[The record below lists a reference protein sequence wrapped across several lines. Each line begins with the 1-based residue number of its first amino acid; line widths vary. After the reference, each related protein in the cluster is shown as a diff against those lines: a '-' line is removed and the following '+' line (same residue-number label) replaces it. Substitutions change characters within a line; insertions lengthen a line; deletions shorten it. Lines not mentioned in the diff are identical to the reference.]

1 MIRVFIVEDE
11 LIHTESIK
19 ICIEEAGLEIAGEC
33 NNADEA
39 FDLIQK
45 TMPDVLLVDIALPGV
60 NNGITLSERVNRE
73 LRIPHIFTTSF
84 TQSQIIEQ
92 AVDTNPVAYLRKPVD
107 TASLC
112 AAVKIAMKNEHAN
125 QKTINCPDENAKT
138 FYTKIGDK
146 LVRVN
151 LDEVLMVKADGE
163 NCISMVLEKREIAC
177 RTTLKELSRQLPSH
191 FIQVHRGYLINLDHL
206 DTFNEREQTAVLKG
220 HSAPVARSFR
230 KTFLNSIR
238 KV

>member
-146 LVRVN
+146 LVRVDT
-151 LDEVLMVKADGE
+151 DELLLVKADGD
-163 NCISMVLEKREIAC
+163 NCITLVFDKREIAC
-177 RTTLKELSRQLPSH
+177 RSTLKAFCSQLPSS
-191 FIQVHRGYLINLDHL
+191 FIQVHRSYFINTKHL
-206 DTFNEREQTAVLKG
+206 DAFNEREQSAVLKG
-220 HSAPVARSFR
+220 HIAPVARNFR
-230 KTFLNSIR
+230 KHFFAVIQ
-238 KV
+238 KI